1 MGLEAARGA
10 AQSLAALQGAP
21 APVAGGASEAIS
33 AALGSLTRAELF
45 EIMGQM
51 KGLVVQNP
59 GQARTQYLLTPCSA
73 AFIPHKYKVMSIE
86 PSSVGQILRED

>member
-1 MGLEAARGA
+1 MMSVVTPSLQVMGLEAARGA

-21 APVAGGASEAIS
+21 APVAGGASEAVS

-59 GQARTQYLLTPCSA
+59 GQARIPPCLKPCFRCVALL
-73 AFIPHKYKVMSIE
+73 VMC
-86 PSSVGQILRED
+86 